1 MAQAPTRVQ
10 MVSDDQFQTGGDELE
25 QMPGFAEQTAY
36 YLSKQ
41 PPRIALIGKGVRFP
55 AGHWF
60 RVADELLP
68 AWVVQDLVPS
78 LFPALAG
85 KTVPIVS
92 LLTEFDVQEFE
103 VACETARDGGL
114 PD

>member
-1 MAQAPTRVQ
+1 MQ
-10 MVSDDQFQTGGDELE
+10 
-25 QMPGFAEQTAY
+25 GFAEQTAY
-36 YLSKQ
+36 YFSIE

-55 AGHWF
+55 AGHWL

-68 AWVVQDLVPS
+68 PWVVQDLVPS

-85 KTVPIVS
+85 QKLSIVA

-103 VACETARDGGL
+103 VAREAGL
-114 PD
+114 KAGSAD